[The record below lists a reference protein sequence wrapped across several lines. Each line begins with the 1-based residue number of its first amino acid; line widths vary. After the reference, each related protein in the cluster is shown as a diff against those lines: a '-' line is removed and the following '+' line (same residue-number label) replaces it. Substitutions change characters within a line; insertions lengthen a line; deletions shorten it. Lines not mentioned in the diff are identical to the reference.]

1 MDLEDKPQY
10 LPPFLTLQTLT
21 KIRIITSALQ
31 DERDDQILFI
41 LEMPPQGSVEA
52 LDLSGK
58 PFGHAECVTVAT
70 RHFAGKR
77 SNELPACGAEAIDR
91 ALDHPVVI
99 VENVEAP
106 LQLGCSGG
114 EGGEIIVI
122 LNMMV
127 PIQLTEQ
134 KAHPALE
141 QGQERCW

>member
-1 MDLEDKPQY
+1 VDLEDKPQY

-77 SNELPACGAEAIDR
+77 SNELTACGAEDMHR
-91 ALDHPVVI
+91 AVDHTVVI
-99 VENVEAP
+99 VENVEAL
-106 LQLGCSGG
+106 LQLWRSGS
-114 EGGEIIVI
+114 EGGEIVVI
-122 LNMMV
+122 FNMMV
-127 PIQLTEQ
+127 SIQLSEQ

-141 QGQERCW
+141 QG